1 MSYTVANLKT
11 DLENSI
17 HGTTLNKVQGVDR
30 LIERAGSQLL
40 LELDPIETI
49 RIVTLTSPIYNSI
62 YDYSLPVDLKGTKI
76 IDIRPQANRTLL
88 DRYLQIYNQDFSLGK
103 TYTSQP
109 NFTIQYVNGVK
120 FIRVDNNL
128 LPVGVV
134 LSQADTINGNGTW
147 AVGDNATNLSQSN
160 LNFVTGGSALAFDI
174 SASGTLASLENSTI
188 NAQDLTDYE
197 NQAHLFFY
205 VFLPTA
211 TDFTSVELRWGS
223 SATNYWYSIQTGTQ
237 EGTVFNDGW
246 NLISV
251 PWATAGVIGSPDVT
265 NVTYLKVI
273 YSYNGTAQ
281 TGAGLDNIT
290 VQLGAITE
298 MEYYSKYLY
307 RDATTSNFQE
317 GITAN
322 TNIINLQ
329 TETRN
334 LLYLLSGVYLTQQ
347 IQGLD
352 GMFFDAPWFEQK
364 YKEMLASYKAQF
376 KSQWQKP
383 KSSYYQLPN
392 PSNRQYYG
400 GGGRYNY

>member
-1 MSYTVANLKT
+1 MAYTIGNLKT

-49 RIVTLTSPIYNSI
+49 RIVTITSPIYNSI
-62 YDYSLPVDLKGTKI
+62 YDYALPVDLKGTKI
-76 IDIRPQANRTLL
+76 IDVRPQANRTLL

-120 FIRVDNNL
+120 FVRIDNNL
-128 LPVGVV
+128 LPVGVQ
-134 LSQADTINGNGTW
+134 LSQANTIDGSGVWST
-147 AVGDNATNLSQSN
+147 GDNAVNLYQN
-160 LNFVTGGSALAFDI
+160 NINFVTGSSALFFDI
-174 SASGTLASLENSTI
+174 TSGGSVASLENSTMPAV
-188 NAQDLTDYE
+188 NLSDYE

-205 VFLPTA
+205 VYLPEA
-211 TDFTSVELRWGS
+211 DDFSSVELRWGS
-223 SATNYWYSIQTGTQ
+223 SITDYWYSIQTGTQ
-237 EGTVFNDGW
+237 EGTVFHDGW
-246 NLISV
+246 NLIAV
-251 PWATAGVIGSPDVT
+251 PWSSATIVGSPDVS

-273 YSYNGTAQ
+273 YNYDGVEQ
-281 TGAGLDNIT
+281 FGAGLNSIT
-290 VQLGAITE
+290 VQLGTLTE

-307 RDATTSNFQE
+307 RDATTGLFQE
-317 GITAN
+317 SITAD
-322 TNIINLQ
+322 TNIINLD

-352 GMFFDAPWFEQK
+352 GMFFDSPFFEQK
-364 YKEMLASYKAQF
+364 YKETLMSYKAQF

-383 KSSYYQLPN
+383 KSAYYQLPN
-392 PSNRQYYG
+392 PSNRNWA
-400 GGGRYNY
+400 GGGRFNY